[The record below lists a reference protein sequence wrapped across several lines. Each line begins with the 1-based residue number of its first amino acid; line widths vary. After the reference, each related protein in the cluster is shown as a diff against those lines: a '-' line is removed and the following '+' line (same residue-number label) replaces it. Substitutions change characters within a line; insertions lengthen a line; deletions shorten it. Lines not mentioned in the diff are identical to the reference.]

1 MKAERHPLLLKY
13 LRLRREWR
21 GADPRSG
28 RHRRLAQE
36 VAQLE
41 RAFVDTG
48 VTPFA
53 DTQPCEQVDHES
65 EKSAASDDLR
75 SLRIKRSC

>member
-1 MKAERHPLLLKY
+1 
-13 LRLRREWR
+13 
-21 GADPRSG
+21 
-28 RHRRLAQE
+28 LAQE

-75 SLRIKRSC
+75 SLRIKRTC